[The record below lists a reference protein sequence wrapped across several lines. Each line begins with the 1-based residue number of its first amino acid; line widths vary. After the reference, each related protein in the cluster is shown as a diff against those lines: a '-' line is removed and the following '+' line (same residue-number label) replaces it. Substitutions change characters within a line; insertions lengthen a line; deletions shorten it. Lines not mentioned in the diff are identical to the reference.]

1 LHSYDLFIS
10 NQAEL
15 ASFDFVSKV
24 SLQTELVEV
33 LQLCDQK
40 MDFERFDA
48 AAYEHKPL
56 KLHKDD
62 DCCIVS

>member
-1 LHSYDLFIS
+1 
-10 NQAEL
+10 L